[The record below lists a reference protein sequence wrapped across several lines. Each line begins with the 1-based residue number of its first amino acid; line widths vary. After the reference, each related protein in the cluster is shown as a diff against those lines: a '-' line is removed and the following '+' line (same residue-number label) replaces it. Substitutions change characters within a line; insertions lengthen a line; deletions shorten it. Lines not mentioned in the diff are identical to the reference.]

1 MRAILALSTA
11 LFLAACSGATATP
24 TAFSGEGAGEG
35 GSAPAAAPAVA
46 TGDVAHPTVIELY
59 QSQGCSSCPPADAV
73 VNKIA
78 DRKDVIALSFAV
90 TYWDNLGW
98 NDSFGS
104 PAFTARQWD
113 YANAAGRG
121 NVATPQVIVNG
132 REPVLGSRE
141 GELNAAIARNA
152 NKSGP
157 EIVVVGNQ
165 VTVGAGS
172 GNATVW
178 VVRYDPRTIDVAINA
193 GENGGRTIPHR
204 NIVRQLTPLGQWQG
218 RAQSFTVPTAP
229 AGLQTAVLVQ
239 EGKGGP
245 IIAARKI

>member
-35 GSAPAAAPAVA
+35 GSAPAVA

-59 QSQGCSSCPPADAV
+59 QSQGCSSCPPAINV
-73 VNKIA
+73 VNKYA
-78 DRKDVIALSFAV
+78 DRADVIPLTFSV

-98 NDSFGS
+98 KDTFAS

-157 EIVVVGNQ
+157 DIVVAGNQ

-172 GNATVW
+172 GQATVW

-239 EGKGGP
+239 QGKGGP
-245 IIAARKI
+245 IIAASKI

>member
-1 MRAILALSTA
+1 MRNILAASTA
-11 LFLAACSGATATP
+11 LILAACSGATASSS
-24 TAFSGEGAGEG
+24 AAAGEGA
-35 GSAPAAAPAVA
+35 SAPAPTTVAA
-46 TGDVAHPTVIELY
+46 TGDPARPTVIELY
-59 QSQGCSSCPPADAV
+59 QSQGCSSCPPAINV
-73 VNKIA
+73 VNKYA
-78 DRKDVIALSFAV
+78 DRADVIPLTFSV

-98 NDSFGS
+98 KDTFAS

-113 YANAAGRG
+113 YAHAAGRG

-157 EIVVVGNQ
+157 EIVVAGNQ

-229 AGLQTAVLVQ
+229 AGLQSAVLVQ

>member
-35 GSAPAAAPAVA
+35 GSAPAVA

-59 QSQGCSSCPPADAV
+59 QSQGCSSCPPAINV
-73 VNKIA
+73 VNKYA
-78 DRKDVIALSFAV
+78 DRADVIPLTFSV

-98 NDSFGS
+98 KDTFAS

-157 EIVVVGNQ
+157 EIVVAGNQ

-178 VVRYDPRTIDVAINA
+178 AVRYDPRTIDVAINA

-218 RAQSFTVPTAP
+218 RAQSFTVPTAS

-239 EGKGGP
+239 VGKGGP

>member
-35 GSAPAAAPAVA
+35 GSAPAVA

-59 QSQGCSSCPPADAV
+59 QSQGCSSCPPAINV
-73 VNKIA
+73 VNKYA
-78 DRKDVIALSFAV
+78 DRADVIPLTFSV

-98 NDSFGS
+98 KDTFAS

-157 EIVVVGNQ
+157 EIVVAGNQ

-218 RAQSFTVPTAP
+218 RAQSFSVPTAP

>member
-35 GSAPAAAPAVA
+35 VSAPAVA

-59 QSQGCSSCPPADAV
+59 QSQGCSSCPPAINV
-73 VNKIA
+73 VNKYA
-78 DRKDVIALSFAV
+78 DRADVIPLTFSV

-98 NDSFGS
+98 KDTFAS

-157 EIVVVGNQ
+157 EIVVAGNQ
-165 VTVGAGS
+165 VTVGAGR

-229 AGLQTAVLVQ
+229 AGLKTAVLVQ
-239 EGKGGP
+239 DGKGGP